1 VSASGLYTAGQ
12 VAGTFAVIATC
23 ACGRAD
29 TSAVTVAASGGSGGA
44 GVPSLG
50 LNASLNGW
58 RPFPDDNPWNT
69 PVDWAPL
76 DPNSAAII
84 ANMAPTANLYL
95 DWGFPPYN
103 NPAYGIPY
111 IVVSGSQAKVPLTFT
126 AYGYESDP
134 GPYPIPANAPIEG
147 TTASDP
153 GSDRHV
159 LVLDRDNK
167 KLYELNGASNVNP
180 DGSWTA
186 RNGAVFDL
194 TTNALR
200 PLGWTSA
207 DAAGLPIFPG
217 LIRLDEV
224 LGGEI
229 RHALRFTTGRTR
241 RAYVLPA
248 THYASSI
255 TDANYPPMG
264 ARLRLKASVDISRF
278 SPQMQVILRALQK
291 YGMFVA
297 DNGAYWSIQGVTDGQ
312 GRWAEGLRDEMTQIK
327 GSDFEIVKMG
337 TVYTQ

>member
-1 VSASGLYTAGQ
+1 
-12 VAGTFAVIATC
+12 
-23 ACGRAD
+23 
-29 TSAVTVAASGGSGGA
+29 
-44 GVPSLG
+44 VPSLG

-69 PVDWAPL
+69 PVDGAAV
-76 DPNSAAII
+76 DPNSSAII

-224 LGGEI
+224 LAGEI

-264 ARLRLKASVDISRF
+264 ARLRLKASVDVSRF

-297 DNGAYWSIQGVTDGQ
+297 DNGAYWAIQGVTDGQ